1 MGFNYKFT
9 SKADQDLDEI
19 YEYYE
24 DKQKG
29 LGKRF
34 IENVFSK
41 VEATSTKPEKY
52 SADEKGIRHTGVK
65 GFKHHIIYYVFAAP
79 IMLVIAVWHSARR
92 PFNKKERLED

>member
-9 SKADQDLDEI
+9 SKADKDLDDI

-34 IENVFSK
+34 IQNVFSK
-41 VEATSTKPEKY
+41 IETRRLKSHSK
-52 SADEKGIRHTGVK
+52 
-65 GFKHHIIYYVFAAP
+65 FII
-79 IMLVIAVWHSARR
+79 S
-92 PFNKKERLED
+92 NS